1 MKKVLFLLPLILACS
16 CQNRTMSQL
25 VCVQLTDRNGISE
38 TISQKDRLIQLS
50 SNDFLSEQPYK
61 VVKQIFS
68 KDSEGKTP
76 SKLTSYHDNGQIK
89 QYLEVK
95 NGRAFGKYLEWYQNG
110 VLKLE
115 ANTIEGIG
123 DLSLDA
129 ALGWMFDDTSFAYD
143 DKGNMIARVPYK
155 KGVIDG
161 LCTYYDDQGKQIK
174 SIEYVNG
181 YMHGEYK
188 ELYPSGE
195 IKKIT
200 NYVFGEKQGL
210 SEFFGNETC
219 PKYNEQYEK
228 NRLHS
233 GSYYDLKG
241 SLISSVDDYNG
252 FKVIYQDGKLRRRLE
267 IKSGKIEGK
276 MTCFFEDGSI
286 SNTYYI
292 VNGEKHGEEILYY
305 TSKKP
310 KMRLDWYEG
319 EIHGQIN
326 TWYSTGENESERQM
340 YHNEKHGKSLAFY
353 ADGSI
358 MLIEEYENENLYEG
372 SYFKKGKKEPVS
384 SVVRG
389 DGIATIYDKDGILL
403 QRVKYEKGKPV
414 DDT

>member
-1 MKKVLFLLPLILACS
+1 MKKILFLLPLIFACS
-16 CQNRTMSQL
+16 CQNRTVSHL

-38 TISQKDRLIQLS
+38 TISQKDRLLQLS
-50 SNDFLSEQPYK
+50 TNDFLSEQPYK

-115 ANTIEGIG
+115 ATTIEGIG
-123 DLSLDA
+123 DLSIDA
-129 ALGWMFDDTSFAYD
+129 ALGWMFDEISFAYN

-161 LCTYYDDQGKQIK
+161 ICTYYDEQGQQIK

-181 YMHGEYK
+181 YMHGECK
-188 ELYPSGE
+188 ELYASGE
-195 IKKIT
+195 VKKIT
-200 NYVFGEKQGL
+200 NYVFGEKHGV
-210 SEFFGNETC
+210 SEFFGNDTH
-219 PKYNEQYEK
+219 PKYVENYKK
-228 NRLHS
+228 NRLQS
-233 GSYYDLKG
+233 ASYYDLEEA
-241 SLISSVDDYNG
+241 LIGGVDDYQG
-252 FKVIYQDGKLRRRLE
+252 FKVSYQNGRLHRRLE
-267 IKSGKIEGK
+267 ITDGKIEGK
-276 MTCFFEDGSI
+276 MIHFFEDGSI

-292 VNGEKHGEEILYY
+292 ENGEKHGEEILYY
-305 TSKKP
+305 ESGKP

-326 TWYSTGENESERQM
+326 TWYPSGENESERQM

-372 SYFKKGKKEPVS
+372 SYFKKGKKEPIS
-384 SVVRG
+384 SIARG
-389 DGIATIYDKDGILL
+389 DGIATLYDKDGILL
-403 QRVKYEKGKPV
+403 QRVNYEKGKPV